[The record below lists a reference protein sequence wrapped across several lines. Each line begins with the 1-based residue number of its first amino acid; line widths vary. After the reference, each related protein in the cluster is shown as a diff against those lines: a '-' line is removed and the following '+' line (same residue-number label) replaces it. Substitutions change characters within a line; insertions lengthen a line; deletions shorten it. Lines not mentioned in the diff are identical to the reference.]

1 VEITLIFGDGR
12 VEAAND
18 QILVEKDRRDAGGVE
33 DVAQGRCRLWS
44 RQPDDAWPCGAL
56 ANDQRSISCASQP
69 ATGTLEFGLREM
81 ARQIATYYP
90 IAVEALP

>member
-1 VEITLIFGDGR
+1 MFNHTIFLN
-12 VEAAND
+12 EP
-18 QILVEKDRRDAGGVE
+18 GGV
-33 DVAQGRCRLWS
+33 RHS
-44 RQPDDAWPCGAL
+44 KFGA
-56 ANDQRSISCASQP
+56 CASQP